1 MPSGNTYNFQF
12 EPCQSSYKPF
22 FFRCVFKFPLVVK
35 GVLHSMQKY
44 FFSGRPL
51 FFFLSFLM
59 GDGSSI
65 SLPFLFL
72 SCISSLVVVVTDKA
86 LSLGQEIF
94 GHIFLAHSW
103 GSGKV
108 SLILFTQQFGNIILF
123 FSNLPMLA
131 LFLHCKDPLFISK
144 QNVALYAIYL

>member
-1 MPSGNTYNFQF
+1 MDQVY
-12 EPCQSSYKPF
+12 
-22 FFRCVFKFPLVVK
+22 L
-35 GVLHSMQKY
+35 
-44 FFSGRPL
+44 
-51 FFFLSFLM
+51 
-59 GDGSSI
+59 
-65 SLPFLFL
+65 FLFSFFHVFL
-72 SCISSLVVVVTDKA
+72 LVVVVVTDKA
-86 LSLGQEIF
+86 LSMGQEIF

-144 QNVALYAIYL
+144 QNVALKKRQVHYIKKIDILSMFTKFVGLLKHTYHRYLIIF